1 MNNKYEKING
11 VWSEETREAVKR
23 LVLSGKFH
31 KEISEELGIS
41 RAAIKG
47 ISAYL
52 KIHSPKIRPFTE
64 EEVKILRKLIVE
76 RKTFS
81 QIAELMGRT
90 ISSVKNYYNSHKK
103 DLEVKY
109 NPEEKKKTLTKTEE
123 QILEK
128 YRMGRS
134 AKQLSKEYGLTKSQV
149 SNLAR
154 RYKVKQLSKLEQAEL
169 GYLNGEFVG
178 VDRKTLEHLAREGKS
193 VINISEMFD
202 LPLEFIRH
210 RMRILNIKFSGI
222 IRQEET
228 RKKVYSIFY
237 GKELDK
243 SNISIPAYKLI
254 TREKLIE
261 FLEKYNYQ
269 VRYLSRE
276 LGIDSG
282 VIINSIKYHKIK
294 LPERKTIR
302 DYSKEFFE
310 ELLIKKYSLPEI
322 AEIIGYDK
330 EYTREYLNELFE
342 NNLDFQSIIGKYK
355 SNGEYITAKALI
367 LLNLTFKKE
376 FYITVENNEI
386 SQERVV
392 VDFMIIYN
400 GKEYW
405 IEYNGEQHYKKS
417 SSFLLNKS
425 NHIET
430 FKNQVSRDNYIKR
443 KAKEKGVVF
452 IEIPYTFYSI
462 SKIQDL
468 LQRVI
473 IDGEDINDIIDYTP
487 FYKEINELGI
497 SIDD

>member
-1 MNNKYEKING
+1 MN
-11 VWSEETREAVKR
+11 
-23 LVLSGKFH
+23 VL
-31 KEISEELGIS
+31 
-41 RAAIKG
+41 
-47 ISAYL
+47 
-52 KIHSPKIRPFTE
+52 IRNWC
-64 EEVKILRKLIVE
+64 LIE
-76 RKTFS
+76 
-81 QIAELMGRT
+81 
-90 ISSVKNYYNSHKK
+90 
-103 DLEVKY
+103 D
-109 NPEEKKKTLTKTEE
+109 EEKME
-123 QILEK
+123 
-128 YRMGRS
+128 
-134 AKQLSKEYGLTKSQV
+134 ANWV
-149 SNLAR
+149 
-154 RYKVKQLSKLEQAEL
+154 
-169 GYLNGEFVG
+169 
-178 VDRKTLEHLAREGKS
+178 
-193 VINISEMFD
+193 FD
-202 LPLEFIRH
+202 
-210 RMRILNIKFSGI
+210 
-222 IRQEET
+222 
-228 RKKVYSIFY
+228 
-237 GKELDK
+237 
-243 SNISIPAYKLI
+243 
-254 TREKLIE
+254 
-261 FLEKYNYQ
+261 
-269 VRYLSRE
+269 
-276 LGIDSG
+276 
-282 VIINSIKYHKIK
+282 
-294 LPERKTIR
+294 
-302 DYSKEFFE
+302 
-310 ELLIKKYSLPEI
+310 
-322 AEIIGYDK
+322 DK